1 MCDSVSTSYRMKF
14 NCQYYKSMKT
24 RKSTVY
30 KVLTID
36 PLHFEI
42 KTAILQD
49 LRKIDFRKETLKIT
63 EYIISVIKRNN
74 LCFFLQ

>member
-1 MCDSVSTSYRMKF
+1 MKF

-36 PLHFEI
+36 PFHFEI
-42 KTAILQD
+42 KTAIQD
-49 LRKIDFRKETLKIT
+49 LRKIDFRKETL
-63 EYIISVIKRNN
+63 
-74 LCFFLQ
+74 